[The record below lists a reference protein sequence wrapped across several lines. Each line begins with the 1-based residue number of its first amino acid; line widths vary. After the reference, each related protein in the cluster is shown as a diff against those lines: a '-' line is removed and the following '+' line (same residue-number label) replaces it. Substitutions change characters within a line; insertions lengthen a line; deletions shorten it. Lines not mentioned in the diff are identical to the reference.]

1 MFYCDL
7 FCVSVSKM
15 YPKVSEKPKKAGKV
29 VTLSVKLNI
38 IVLVLVNKINTY
50 KSMVTA
56 ALLYAIS
63 VYERFHRNTLLS
75 DSRGTCTPQSSS
87 QTNPKPSPSLGPRR
101 PLSFPRPASTEPPT
115 HLGQELL
122 LVCLHPKAG
131 DAGICQAAAMHQL
144 LHPCDLRHGLELR
157 PRGQRLLG
165 GSLSWCLL
173 FFSILHRG

>member
-63 VYERFHRNTLLS
+63 VYERFHRNTLLL
-75 DSRGTCTPQSSS
+75 DSRGNLYCRI
-87 QTNPKPSPSLGPRR
+87 N
-101 PLSFPRPASTEPPT
+101 
-115 HLGQELL
+115 
-122 LVCLHPKAG
+122 
-131 DAGICQAAAMHQL
+131 
-144 LHPCDLRHGLELR
+144 
-157 PRGQRLLG
+157 
-165 GSLSWCLL
+165 
-173 FFSILHRG
+173 